1 MVSYAARAS
10 SDALEV
16 ISWLLPLQSRCHVT
30 FNRAWRQYF
39 PFETSMVIA
48 LVSGQETFDP
58 KSHRFLFSFVDVF
71 VIFPPKT
78 YVIFSVVCLLTVF
91 ACFCSVKNFAI
102 RAFWDY
108 FFLRC
113 CLLHKGNHLY
123 NTIKEHCALQKRF
136 YGDFSLSI
144 AWSHNVTPGKMSN
157 FNYCIHGVVF
167 FWEIQCRIFMALD
180 IETMIRVRHLH
191 NYLYVKK
198 YLELI

>member
-1 MVSYAARAS
+1 MVSYAARAT

-58 KSHRFLFSFVDVF
+58 KSHRFLFSFVDAF

-102 RAFWDY
+102 RAFWD
-108 FFLRC
+108 FFFALLSVAQRESFIQYHKRTLC
-113 CLLHKGNHLY
+113 VTEEILWRFLPLHCLIPQRYAG
-123 NTIKEHCALQKRF
+123 E
-136 YGDFSLSI
+136 
-144 AWSHNVTPGKMSN
+144 NVK
-157 FNYCIHGVVF
+157 F
-167 FWEIQCRIFMALD
+167 
-180 IETMIRVRHLH
+180 
-191 NYLYVKK
+191 
-198 YLELI
+198 